1 MKQLKNYIKS
11 QARDF
16 ISYEKWVSI
25 LSIVSIVIFLTNE
38 IQEIYFS
45 NPPYF
50 LESLFR
56 FTNIFYFLSLGL
68 VVFIFYRRSAL
79 LLFILIVFYFRN
91 TFYLLCII
99 RKSLLGLLF
108 ILIFIIKTR
117 LYCIEL
123 YSN

>member
-79 LLFILIVFYFRN
+79 LLFILIVFYLDF
-91 TFYLLCII
+91 LSII
-99 RKSLLGLLF
+99 SF
-108 ILIFIIKTR
+108 
-117 LYCIEL
+117 
-123 YSN
+123 